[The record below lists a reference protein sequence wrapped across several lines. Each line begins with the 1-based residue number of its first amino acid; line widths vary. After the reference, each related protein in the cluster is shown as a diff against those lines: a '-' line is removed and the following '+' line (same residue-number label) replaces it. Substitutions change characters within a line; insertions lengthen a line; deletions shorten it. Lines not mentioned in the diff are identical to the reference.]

1 MLDITQIE
9 ANSKCYDHN
18 TDSTAK
24 TQQTGHRKI
33 MEYPNSTLP

>member
-9 ANSKCYDHN
+9 VNNKWDDHN
-18 TDSTAK
+18 TDSIAK
-24 TQQTGHRKI
+24 PQQTGHRKI